1 MYAQIVTNVA
11 GIVSYPLDTIRK
23 RLMMT
28 GGKKFKTRKD
38 ELYDGTID
46 CIKKTYEKEG
56 SSISGKALFK
66 GCFSNILRSSGG
78 ALVLVFNNVS
88 RDAIVRA

>member
-28 GGKKFKTRKD
+28 GGKNSKPEKTSSTTEPSTASRRPMKRKV
-38 ELYDGTID
+38 
-46 CIKKTYEKEG
+46 
-56 SSISGKALFK
+56 A
-66 GCFSNILRSSGG
+66 
-78 ALVLVFNNVS
+78 A
-88 RDAIVRA
+88 